1 MSHEEAFI
9 RAFVLPDRQDR
20 WTELLLNER
29 RRSVFTHRLADPIDI
44 DTRWAV
50 PIPPADQCS
59 DRIFELLRSRGAPPQ
74 CHLISEYPSLDGTDS
89 TLAAAVAT
97 IVGSGVG
104 SVISCLPGTLAYY
117 EGEFRTR
124 FILDRRT
131 K

>member
-1 MSHEEAFI
+1 MG
-9 RAFVLPDRQDR
+9 DRRQQHR

-50 PIPPADQCS
+50 PIPPSDQTS
-59 DRIFELLRSRGAPPQ
+59 DRIAELLRSRGAPPQ
-74 CHLISEYPSLDGTDS
+74 CHLISEYLSLDGTD
-89 TLAAAVAT
+89 TDLADALDT

-104 SVISCLPGTLAYY
+104 SVISCLPGSLAYY
-117 EGEFRTR
+117 EGEVRTR
-124 FILDRRT
+124 FILQRRT